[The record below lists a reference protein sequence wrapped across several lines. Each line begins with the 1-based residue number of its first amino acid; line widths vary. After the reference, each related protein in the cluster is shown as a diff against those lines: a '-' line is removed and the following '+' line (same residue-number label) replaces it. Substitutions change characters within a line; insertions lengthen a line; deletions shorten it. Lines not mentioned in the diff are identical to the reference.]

1 MEVLRLGCRRAG
13 GFLSRDEKTP
23 QTPGQRTAPT
33 KATSLWALARS
44 KAQLAWGTL
53 GKLHFAIIKLG
64 SWNSWDFGTVKQRF
78 RKAFYFYFISS
89 CLTDFWKE
97 LISQTE
103 MVLGEWALRACET
116 KSVSKGL
123 PLHRHT
129 WPRCFMWEMQRKLRW
144 GLWLSP
150 GPMQTLC
157 VQWFQNTRSGAWP
170 PGFESQHCSWVA
182 VWPWASYLTCQCL
195 AVFSYT
201 MRTIVPTE
209 LDLS

>member
-103 MVLGEWALRACET
+103 MVLGNELREPARQSQYPKGFPFIGILDQDALCE
-116 KSVSKGL
+116 KCKGSSGEGCDWVQDL
-123 PLHRHT
+123 CKPCAYSGSRTHALVPDR
-129 WPRCFMWEMQRKLRW
+129 L
-144 GLWLSP
+144 GLNPSTAL
-150 GPMQTLC
+150 
-157 VQWFQNTRSGAWP
+157 
-170 PGFESQHCSWVA
+170 E
-182 VWPWASYLTCQCL
+182 
-195 AVFSYT
+195 
-201 MRTIVPTE
+201 
-209 LDLS
+209 